1 MIASCFALG
10 RHDADAMEACS
21 KDSVQRAADAW
32 NAGVAAT
39 VS

>member
-1 MIASCFALG
+1 
-10 RHDADAMEACS
+10 MEACS